1 MPRHSGLLTQE
12 EAQEPGRPAAR
23 VLQTR
28 RSGAALSPQPEFLVE
43 GFNGASPD
51 SATLQLRTGW
61 RGLGWGSRPVNTH
74 GKSPDQE
81 S

>member
-23 VLQTR
+23 VLQTL

-43 GFNGASPD
+43 GFNGGSPD

-61 RGLGWGSRPVNTH
+61 RGLGWGQQTR
-74 GKSPDQE
+74 
-81 S
+81 